1 MKLALAVSPF
11 ALSEPASS
19 MRNSDHGP
27 VRSSTDG
34 CPPGLLTEMAVRGD
48 APGHCTVKGT
58 LDGGVDEARSG
69 VAGLAMT
76 VPPISVLMS
85 TPALAARGGLM
96 DIDTTGT
103 LPPVWKNASRM
114 NAAFWNCF
122 SVSGD
127 KDRLTGL
134 SLRQVHSGRDV
145 SAYGARYCV
154 KNLPMTP
161 FGLNTLAKSPS
172 GTSLLPPRTKG

>member
-27 VRSSTDG
+27 VRSSTEG
-34 CPPGLLTEMAVRGD
+34 CAPGLLTEIAVRGD
-48 APGHCTVKGT
+48 APGHCTVKGM
-58 LDGGVDEARSG
+58 LVAGADERRPGA
-69 VAGLAMT
+69 AGLAMT

-96 DIDTTGT
+96 DMDTTGW

-127 KDRLTGL
+127 NERLTGL
-134 SLRQVHSGRDV
+134 SFRQLHSGRDV
-145 SAYGARYCV
+145 SAYAAPGYG
-154 KNLPMTP
+154 
-161 FGLNTLAKSPS
+161 GL
-172 GTSLLPPRTKG
+172 